1 MPRLDELDVD
11 DPPNAQEGTG
21 QDGPGHELRGQ
32 RTGQERAGQDF
43 GSRVELALAAS
54 NHLLNTR
61 NSPRYVAQVL
71 QGVTAVA
78 TKLERTTRPFTGVGP
93 SELKARIG
101 AVDLETP
108 LPDTAAGLQELE
120 DVYLRDA
127 VYFHDAKYAAHLNC
141 PVVIPALVGEAV
153 LSAVNSSMDTWDQ
166 SAGAT
171 MIERRL
177 IDWTAERLHLGDDAD
192 GIFTS
197 GGSQSNLQALLIARN
212 HAVAG
217 LRQDPARTGLRLPAL
232 LDTLR
237 IFTSGDS
244 HFSIQKSASML
255 GLGFDAVITVRAR
268 RTTGWILPPSPK
280 PWQRR
285 AAPD

>member
-1 MPRLDELDVD
+1 MPLMPRLDELEVD
-11 DPPNAQEGTG
+11 EPRGG
-21 QDGPGHELRGQ
+21 QDAL
-32 RTGQERAGQDF
+32 GQDF

-54 NHLLNTR
+54 NHLLNAR

-93 SELKARIG
+93 SELKARVA

-108 LPDTAAGLQELE
+108 LPDTAAALQELE

-127 VYFHDAKYAAHLNC
+127 VYFHDAKYAGHLNC

-153 LSAVNSSMDTWDQ
+153 LSAVNSSLDTWDQ

-177 IDWTAERLHLGDDAD
+177 IDWAAARLNLGDAAD

-197 GGSQSNLQALLIARN
+197 GAQPVQSPGPADRPQPRRDRPPPGTGALGTS
-212 HAVAG
+212 VAG
-217 LRQDPARTGLRLPAL
+217 PAGYAADLHLRRQPLQHPKIGINARAG
-232 LDTLR
+232 
-237 IFTSGDS
+237 I
-244 HFSIQKSASML
+244 
-255 GLGFDAVITVRAR
+255 R
-268 RTTGWILPPSPK
+268 RRCHRPLHG
-280 PWQRR
+280 
-285 AAPD
+285 